1 MAKKTAPQPDKS
13 PKVIANRKARFDYE
27 LLQFF
32 EAGIALAG
40 SEVKSIF
47 NGRANLVDSYC
58 QIKGDELWLINL
70 DVEPYENATHF
81 QPDRMRDRKL
91 LLHRAEILLIERRSM
106 EKGLTIV
113 PTKIYFNHGKVKVEI
128 ALARGK
134 RSYDKREQLAKDD
147 TRREVERMKRRDFDG
162 KSP

>member
-1 MAKKTAPQPDKS
+1 MAKKIAKGMPEPTKS
-13 PKVIANRKARFDYE
+13 PKVISNRKARFDYE

-47 NGRANLVDSYC
+47 NGRANMVDAYC
-58 QIKGDELWLINL
+58 QIKGDELWILNL
-70 DVEPYENATHF
+70 DIEPYENAKHF

-91 LLHRAEILLIERRSM
+91 LLHRAEIHLIERRSM

-113 PTKIYFNHGKVKVEI
+113 PTKIYFNHGKVKLEI

-134 RSYDKREQLAKDD
+134 RSYDKRDQIAKDD
-147 TRREVERMKRRDFDG
+147 TRRDIERMKRRDLM
-162 KSP
+162 